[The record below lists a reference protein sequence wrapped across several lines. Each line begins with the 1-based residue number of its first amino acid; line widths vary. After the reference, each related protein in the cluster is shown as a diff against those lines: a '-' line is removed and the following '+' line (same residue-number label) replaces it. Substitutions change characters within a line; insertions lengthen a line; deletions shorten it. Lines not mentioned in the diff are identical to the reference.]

1 MNIYF
6 LVIFYILCLALD
18 IVIIKRQVL
27 NQHNSES
34 RVSLFFLIL
43 FLPSLLIVM
52 KISNQYF
59 NDEAWY
65 LKVILSVLA
74 IITFNSLMYLLIK
87 KILQLK

>member
-6 LVIFYILCLALD
+6 LVIFYVLCLVLD
-18 IVIIKRQVL
+18 ITVIKRHAL

-59 NDEAWY
+59 NDQAWY
-65 LKVILSVLA
+65 LKVIFSVLA
-74 IITFNSLMYLLIK
+74 IIIFNSLMYLLIK
-87 KILQLK
+87 KILRLK

>member
-6 LVIFYILCLALD
+6 LVIFYVLCLALD
-18 IVIIKRQVL
+18 IAIIKQNAL
-27 NQHNSES
+27 TQYNFEF
-34 RVSLFFLIL
+34 RVGLFFLIL
-43 FLPSLLIVM
+43 LLPSLLIVM

-74 IITFNSLMYLLIK
+74 ILTFNSLVYLLIK
-87 KILQLK
+87 KVLQLK